1 MSSRSTEKQNLEELI
16 GNIEPVG
23 KFIASLYQETDRGCA
38 LIATAFLDD
47 ALSELLK
54 KNLIKDKKVSDRLFG
69 SNQPFGYFSSKIDVA
84 CALGL
89 IGKAV
94 RQNLHLLRKIRND
107 FAHVAD
113 PIGFEH
119 PPIKSRCYELTLHTL
134 ESNAKPRKIFTRV
147 VSSILAALHVETIL
161 SSHPK
166 TKKDLM
172 MDPEFKKKFKKLL
185 AEVEQMVKSSVK

>member
-1 MSSRSTEKQNLEELI
+1 MQTSEKHNLEDLI

-38 LIATAFLDD
+38 LMAAAYLDD

-54 KNLIKDKKVSDRLFG
+54 KNLIKDKKISDRLFE
-69 SNQPFGYFSSKIDVA
+69 SNQPLGNFSSKIDVA
-84 CALGL
+84 YALGL
-89 IGKAV
+89 IGKNIC
-94 RQNLHLLRKIRND
+94 QNLHLVRKIRND

-119 PPIKSRCYELTLHTL
+119 PPIKSRCCELTLHTL
-134 ESNAKPRKIFTRV
+134 ENNTKPRKIFTRV
-147 VSSILAALHVETIL
+147 VSSILAALHVEKVL
-161 SSHPK
+161 SSHPN

-172 MDPEFKKKFKKLL
+172 IKPEFKKKFKKLL
-185 AEVEQMVKSSVK
+185 AEVECMVKSRVK

>member
-1 MSSRSTEKQNLEELI
+1 MPEKQNLEDLI

-23 KFIASLYQETDRGCA
+23 KFIASLYQETDRGCV
-38 LIATAFLDD
+38 LIAAAFLDD

-54 KNLIKDKKVSDRLFG
+54 KNLIKDKKVSDELFKP
-69 SNQPFGYFSSKIDVA
+69 NHPFGNFSSKIDVA

-89 IGKAV
+89 IGKNV
-94 RQNLHLLRKIRND
+94 CQNLHIVRKIRND

-119 PPIKSRCYELTLHTL
+119 PPIKSRCCELTLHTL

-147 VSSILAALHVETIL
+147 VSGILAALHVETLL
-161 SSHPK
+161 SSHPN
-166 TKKDLM
+166 TKKDVM
-172 MDPEFKKKFKKLL
+172 ITPEFKKKFKKLL
-185 AEVEQMVKSSVK
+185 AEIENIVKTRVK